1 MLVEAK
7 SVSVSSKQ
15 MKLMLCFSILPL
27 INLAPKAE
35 ALVACFKENHSYS
48 KQCQKIYLVYLDLNM
63 KELVTISTYIMSLL
77 NSSIFLKYFKLSYI
91 SNLYIYKYWKKPKG
105 KTPYLQRSKKW
116 YLIWLFFRNHASKK
130 RVTLLFL

>member
-7 SVSVSSKQ
+7 SVTVSSKQ

-35 ALVACFKENHSYS
+35 ALVAFFKENHSYS

-63 KELVTISTYIMSLL
+63 IELVTIITYIMSLL
-77 NSSIFLKYFKLSYI
+77 SSSIFLKYFKLLI
-91 SNLYIYKYWKKPKG
+91 SQIYIYVNIEKS
-105 KTPYLQRSKKW
+105 QREKHLTYRGAKNG
-116 YLIWLFFRNHASKK
+116 I
-130 RVTLLFL
+130 